1 MAAFDSTISNE
12 DFFSALKDMGTPFK
26 PESKALGGSEKV
38 VKDVVKQEVSTPLG
52 DLSNFF
58 AGIDKSLVRLVEF
71 ARKTFNLEQ
80 KEDERDK
87 QTSAIIKED
96 SERADVSRS
105 IDAAG
110 DDEGAGEGG
119 DNKSMLD
126 SIKDSFASFGDAFG
140 QVSIGDKLG
149 AALLVGGL
157 LLFNSVQEQLVAVL
171 TPIIAVVKK
180 MIELIGPKGTFMVFL
195 STFLAI
201 KFRGLIKSAIGVAK
215 SLGPAIWKGI
225 GKAFTLIN
233 TASKFLLKGAQ
244 GALKAL
250 SGGMTKLFNGV
261 GKAFKLIRVGMLAMK
276 ASLVPMI
283 TPFLPII
290 AIAAAVVAV
299 LFSLKSGFEVF
310 KKSLDDGDSMLVAIG
325 KGIADFALTLI
336 TLPLTLIKKLVG
348 FIAGLFG
355 FDGIKEALDKFS
367 FKDFIKKSF
376 MGFVTGFLR
385 LIKAIAKGA
394 VAALKALA
402 PGPPSPGEAFQK
414 TYNEVMSGGEG
425 KSDIQKAD
433 EAAGIE
439 TGDASEAE
447 KIGRERNAKIK
458 AKAIFMD
465 KQADFVY
472 DDKKSYMAR
481 DIRARGEK
489 GINEYLDR
497 RAKTADLMLEMSE
510 ADKLAYSK
518 QYDNSGMPIVFNNT
532 SPTTY
537 NQKSETNVT
546 GEIATEHSDRTSR
559 AIEDAMSA

>member
-38 VKDVVKQEVSTPLG
+38 VKDVVKQEISTPLG

-71 ARKTFNLEQ
+71 AKKTFNLEK

-87 QTSAIIKED
+87 QTSDIIKKD
-96 SERADVSRS
+96 SERDLTSRS

-110 DDEGAGEGG
+110 DDNEEKGG

-140 QVSIGDKLG
+140 NVSIGEKLG
-149 AALLVGGL
+149 AALLIGGL
-157 LLFNSVQEQLVAVL
+157 LLFNSVQEQLVAIL
-171 TPIIAVVKK
+171 TPIISVVMK
-180 MIELIGPKGTFMVFL
+180 IVELLGPKGAFMLFL
-195 STFLAI
+195 GTFLAI

-215 SLGPAIWKGI
+215 SLGPAIWTGI
-225 GKAFTLIN
+225 GKAFRGIN
-233 TASKFLLKGAQ
+233 IASKFLLKGAQ
-244 GALKAL
+244 GALRAL

-261 GKAFKLIRVGMLAMK
+261 GKAFKLIRVGMLAMR
-276 ASLVPMI
+276 ASLVPMLA
-283 TPFLPII
+283 PFLPII
-290 AIAAAVVAV
+290 AIAAAIAAV
-299 LFSLKSGFEVF
+299 LFSLKSGFDTF
-310 KKSLDDGDSMLVAIG
+310 KQSLENGDSMLVAIG

-336 TLPLTLIKKLVG
+336 TLPLTLIKKLLG

-367 FKDFIKKSF
+367 FKDFIKNSF

-402 PGPPSPGEAFQK
+402 PGGEKPGEAFQRV
-414 TYNEVMSGGEG
+414 YNEVMQGGEG
-425 KSDIQKAD
+425 KSKTEKAD
-433 EAAGIE
+433 EAAGID
-439 TGDASEAE
+439 TGDGSIAE
-447 KIGRERNAKIK
+447 RIGKERNAKIK
-458 AKAIFMD
+458 AKAKFMD
-465 KQADFVY
+465 KESDFIY
-472 DDKKSYMAR
+472 EDEDSYYAR
-481 DIRARGEK
+481 SIRNRGEK
-489 GINEYLDR
+489 GIEKHLDR
-497 RAKTADLMLEMSE
+497 RAKTADMMFEMNE

-518 QYDNSGMPIVFNNT
+518 QYDNMGQPIVFNNT

-559 AIEDAMSA
+559 AIDDAMSA

>member
-1 MAAFDSTISNE
+1 MAAFDSTVKG
-12 DFFSALKDMGTPFK
+12 FFDSLSGIMPFQ
-26 PESKALGGSEKV
+26 PESKALGGSKSNI
-38 VKDVVKQEVSTPLG
+38 KEVIKSEVTSPLG

-71 ARKTFNLEQ
+71 AKKTFNLEK

-87 QTSAIIKED
+87 QTSDIIQKD
-96 SERADVSRS
+96 SERDLTSRS

-110 DDEGAGEGG
+110 DDNEGEGG

-140 QVSIGDKLG
+140 QVSIGEKLG
-149 AALLVGGL
+149 AALLIGGL
-157 LLFNSVQEQLVAVL
+157 LLFNSVQDQLVAVL

-180 MIELIGPKGTFMVFL
+180 MVEIFGAKGTFMIFL
-195 STFLAI
+195 TTFLAI
-201 KFRGLIKSAIGVAK
+201 KYRALIKSAIDVAK

-225 GKAFTLIN
+225 GKAFTGIN
-233 TASKFLLKGAQ
+233 IASKFLLKGAQ
-244 GALKAL
+244 GALRAL

-261 GKAFKLIRVGMLAMK
+261 GKAFKLIRLGMIAMR
-276 ASLVPMI
+276 ASLVPMLA
-283 TPFLPII
+283 PFLPII

-299 LFSLKSGFEVF
+299 LFSLKSAFNVF

-376 MGFVTGFLR
+376 MGFVTGFIK

-402 PGPPSPGEAFQK
+402 PGGEAPGEAFQRV
-414 TYNEVMSGGEG
+414 YNEVMSGGEG
-425 KSDIQKAD
+425 KSKIEKAD
-433 EAAGIE
+433 EAAGID
-439 TGDASEAE
+439 TGDASMAETIGKERNE
-447 KIGRERNAKIK
+447 KIKK
-458 AKAIFMD
+458 KAIFMER
-465 KQADFVY
+465 QADFIY
-472 DDKKSYMAR
+472 DDKDSYMAR
-481 DIRARGEK
+481 NIRGRKDGPEK
-489 GINEYLDR
+489 YLDR
-497 RAKTADLMLEMSE
+497 RAKTADMMFEMNK
-510 ADKLAYSK
+510 ADQLAYDK
-518 QYDNSGMPIVFNNT
+518 QYDKTGQPIMVNT
-532 SPTTY
+532 TNQGDVY
-537 NQKSETNVT
+537 NQKSETNVS
-546 GEIATEHSDRTSR
+546 GELSTDHSDRTAR
-559 AIEDAMSA
+559 AIEDAMMA